1 MSSGCVLE
9 LIVSRALDVKDG
21 SLSMSVKVVDR

>member
-1 MSSGCVLE
+1 MNSGCVLE
-9 LIVSRALDVKDG
+9 LIVSRTLDVKDG